1 MHFSAIVNLASG
13 SVPPEGDRLLQE
25 EVSRLGHSVEVH
37 VVNGAELVDVW
48 ANVDAETSDGVIAW
62 GGDGTLSFVL
72 SRSCKDGLPVLP
84 LPGGTMNMLPKYIH
98 GEDTEW
104 KTCLERVLE
113 NPQQT
118 TIPGIRVGDEMCY
131 VGVLVG
137 RLTRL
142 AHSREHLRSGE
153 IGEAVQALMRND
165 VLNLKTRLEVNAGL
179 EDWDATA
186 IGVFVPEKAGRPMDI
201 VSIDPESLG
210 ELIETSLDA
219 MFGDWKT
226 ATGVDRHAARHI
238 HIGLIDD
245 SSSVHVAMD
254 GEPTEIPAPFSID
267 LVEHA
272 AQVWSAASK

>member
-1 MHFSAIVNLASG
+1 
-13 SVPPEGDRLLQE
+13 
-25 EVSRLGHSVEVH
+25 
-37 VVNGAELVDVW
+37 
-48 ANVDAETSDGVIAW
+48 
-62 GGDGTLSFVL
+62 
-72 SRSCKDGLPVLP
+72 
-84 LPGGTMNMLPKYIH
+84 
-98 GEDTEW
+98 
-104 KTCLERVLE
+104 
-113 NPQQT
+113 
-118 TIPGIRVGDEMCY
+118 
-131 VGVLVG
+131 
-137 RLTRL
+137 
-142 AHSREHLRSGE
+142 
-153 IGEAVQALMRND
+153 
-165 VLNLKTRLEVNAGL
+165 
-179 EDWDATA
+179 
-186 IGVFVPEKAGRPMDI
+186 MDI